1 MAFIEKE
8 EPVIL
13 NIKLTDIGRRK
24 LSEGNLQFKQIALGD
39 SEIDYNL
46 IREYDFNVSNI
57 SLLRPMDRNP
67 KLLSFI
73 KDNVDAT
80 KLNDINN
87 LNSKQFIVDNEAV
100 ERGFFEYT
108 NNENEVNI
116 ITDPSYVKQKD
127 CEILIRDVVGGDELR
142 IRKSASYSTDIRE
155 PEIGDYLMIRWTNPN
170 FENTN
175 NLTLN
180 MEKPHP
186 ILYYRIVD
194 VVAGSLYNN
203 NLIVKVDRNL
213 PDYTGYSG
221 DIKAGV
227 IVYSP
232 SLMSDYTYTTDF
244 IDEAVFSFFENYNLP
259 TQNIPFWNMSLIF
272 TKNVCGILE
281 ENKQIKDSLSAKYGG
296 FVNYIQNQSKVLD
309 ILGVIHYTNPSPAN
323 DYGEGFYLNT
333 AKLKLPT
340 IMWHKNDKMGLTLQG
355 VGDFKILSG
364 LDIKYRDLADDNG
377 NIVGKVFNG
386 LKIFVIEDPELI
398 FALSYKS
405 NRNWTLPNYNLDV
418 NSNINFGCPECNL
431 SLMFNISQPVSTSIK
446 GVLNIQDII
455 VTEQPT
461 NIVCVLENLTNN
473 TTQTKLQLIDN
484 VGISVIFNNLNDGN
498 YKITVYDLSSSD
510 CKNELEFTIQTPTSN
525 LAITDVEFITTT

>member
-1 MAFIEKE
+1 MAFIQRE

-13 NIKLTDIGRRK
+13 NIKLTDVGRRK
-24 LSEGNLQFKQIALGD
+24 LSEGNLQFKQVALGD
-39 SEIDYNL
+39 SEIDYDL
-46 IREYDFNVSNI
+46 IYNYNFNKSNI
-57 SLLRPMDRNP
+57 SLLRPMDKNP
-67 KLLSFI
+67 KIISFI
-73 KDNVDAT
+73 KENADAP
-80 KLNDINN
+80 N
-87 LNSKQFIVDNEAV
+87 LNNIDNLTSKEFTVDNEAL
-100 ERGFFEYT
+100 ERGFFEYAV
-108 NNENEVNI
+108 NDNVNI
-116 ITDPSYVKQKD
+116 ITDPNYVKQKD

-155 PEIGDYLMIRWTNPN
+155 PQINDYLMIRWTNPQ

-175 NLTLN
+175 NFTINLN
-180 MEKPHP
+180 KPHP
-186 ILYYRIVD
+186 ILFYRILD
-194 VVAGSLYNN
+194 IAAGNLYND

-213 PDYTGYSG
+213 PDYSGYNG

-227 IVYSP
+227 VVYSP
-232 SLMSDYTYTTDF
+232 TLMTDYTYTIDF
-244 IDEAVFSFFENYNLP
+244 ISDAVFSFFENYNLP

-272 TKNVCGILE
+272 TRNVCGILE
-281 ENKQIKDSLSAKYGG
+281 ENKEIKDSLSAKYGG
-296 FVNYIQNQSKVLD
+296 FVNYIQNQSKTKD

-333 AKLKLPT
+333 ATLKLPT
-340 IMWHKNDKMGLTLQG
+340 IMWHKNDKMGLVLQG
-355 VGDFKILSG
+355 IGDFKILEG
-364 LDIKYRDLADDNG
+364 LNIRYRDLADQNG
-377 NIVGKVFNG
+377 NVVGKVFNG

-431 SLMFNISQPVSTSIK
+431 SLMFNISQPGSTSIK
-446 GVLNIQDII
+446 GILNIQDII

-525 LAITDVEFITTT
+525 LAITDVEFVTTT

>member
-13 NIKLTDIGRRK
+13 NIKLTDAGRRK
-24 LSEGNLQFKQIALGD
+24 LSEGNLQFKQFALGD

-46 IREYDFNVSNI
+46 ISEYGFDSTNI
-57 SLLRPMDRNP
+57 SLLRPMDKNP
-67 KLLSFI
+67 KIISFV

-80 KLNDINN
+80 NLNQINN

-116 ITDPSYVKQKD
+116 ITDPSYIKQKD
-127 CEILIRDVVGGDELR
+127 CEISIKDVVGGNKLR
-142 IRKSASYSTDIRE
+142 IKKSASYSLDIRE
-155 PEIGDYLMIRWTNPN
+155 PEIGDYLMIRWTNPD

-175 NLTLN
+175 NFTLN

-186 ILYYRIVD
+186 ILFYKIVD
-194 VVAGSLYNN
+194 IDTGNLFND
-203 NLIVKVDRNL
+203 NLIVIVDRDL
-213 PDYTGYSG
+213 PDFSGYSG

-232 SLMSDYTYTTDF
+232 TLMSDYTYTTDF

-272 TKNVCGILE
+272 TKNVCGISD

-309 ILGVIHYTNPSPAN
+309 VLGVIHYTNASPAN

-364 LDIKYRDLADDNG
+364 LDIRYRDLADDNG

-405 NRNWTLPNYNLDV
+405 NRNWTLPNYNLNV
-418 NSNINFGCPECNL
+418 NANINFGCPDCNL
-431 SLMFNISQPVSTSIK
+431 SMMFNVNQPNSITNN
-446 GVLNIQDII
+446 GSLTINNII
-455 VTEQPT
+455 VTSQPT
-461 NIVCVLENLTNN
+461 NIICILNLDNN
-473 TTQTKLQLIDN
+473 TTETRIVEIDNSGINIKFDNLID
-484 VGISVIFNNLNDGN
+484 GRYI
-498 YKITVYDLSSSD
+498 ITVYDLSSSD
-510 CKNELEFTIQTPTSN
+510 CKEEYEFIIETPTSN
-525 LAITDVEFITTT
+525 LSITDVEFVRDI

>member
-13 NIKLTDIGRRK
+13 NIKLTDAGRRK
-24 LSEGNLQFKQIALGD
+24 LSEGNLQFKQFALGD

-46 IREYDFNVSNI
+46 ISEYGFDSTNI
-57 SLLRPMDRNP
+57 SLLRPMDKNP
-67 KLLSFI
+67 KIISFV

-80 KLNDINN
+80 NLNQINN

-100 ERGFFEYT
+100 ERGFFEYV
-108 NNENEVNI
+108 NNDEVNI

-127 CEILIRDVVGGDELR
+127 CEIRIRDVMGGDELR
-142 IRKSASYSTDIRE
+142 IRKSSSYSLNIQE
-155 PEIGDYLMIRWTNPN
+155 PQINDYLMVRWTNPG

-175 NLTLN
+175 NFTIN
-180 MEKPHP
+180 MNKPHP
-186 ILYYRIVD
+186 ILFYKIVD
-194 VVAGSLYNN
+194 IVAGNLFND

-213 PDYTGYSG
+213 PDFSGYSG

-281 ENKQIKDSLSAKYGG
+281 EHKQIKDSLSAKYGG

-309 ILGVIHYTNPSPAN
+309 VLGVIHYTNASPAN

-355 VGDFKILSG
+355 VGDFKILSS
-364 LDIKYRDLADDNG
+364 LDIRYRDLADDKG

-405 NRNWTLPNYNLDV
+405 NRNWTLPNYNLNV
-418 NSNINFGCPECNL
+418 NANINFGCPDCNL
-431 SLMFNISQPVSTSIK
+431 SMMFNVNKPNSITNN
-446 GVLNIQDII
+446 GSLTINNII
-455 VTEQPT
+455 VTSQPT
-461 NIVCVLENLTNN
+461 NIICILLNLDNN
-473 TTQTKLQLIDN
+473 TTETRIVMIDN
-484 VGISVIFNNLNDGN
+484 SGININFDNLIDGN

-510 CKNELEFTIQTPTSN
+510 CKEEFEFIIETPTSN
-525 LAITDVEFITTT
+525 LSITDVEFVRDI

>member
-1 MAFIEKE
+1 MAFIQKE

-24 LSEGNLQFKQIALGD
+24 LSEGNLQFKQFALGD

-46 IREYDFNVSNI
+46 ISEYGFDSTNI
-57 SLLRPMDRNP
+57 SLLRPMDKNP
-67 KLLSFI
+67 KIISFV

-80 KLNDINN
+80 NLNQINN

-100 ERGFFEYT
+100 ERGFFEYV
-108 NNENEVNI
+108 NNDEVNI

-127 CEILIRDVVGGDELR
+127 CEILIRDVMGGDELR
-142 IRKSASYSTDIRE
+142 IRKSSSYSLNIRE
-155 PEIGDYLMIRWTNPN
+155 PQINDYLMVRWTNPG

-175 NLTLN
+175 NFTIN
-180 MEKPHP
+180 MNKPHP
-186 ILYYRIVD
+186 ILFYKIVD
-194 VVAGSLYNN
+194 IVAGNLFND

-213 PDYTGYSG
+213 PDFSGYSG

-309 ILGVIHYTNPSPAN
+309 VLGVIHYTNASPAN

-364 LDIKYRDLADDNG
+364 LDIRYRDLADDNG

-418 NSNINFGCPECNL
+418 NANINFGCPDCNL
-431 SLMFNISQPVSTSIK
+431 SMMFNVNQPNSITNN
-446 GVLNIQDII
+446 GSLTINNII
-455 VTEQPT
+455 VTSQPT
-461 NIVCVLENLTNN
+461 NIICILLNLDNN
-473 TTQTKLQLIDN
+473 TTETRIVMIDN
-484 VGISVIFNNLNDGN
+484 SGININFDNLIDGN

-510 CKNELEFTIQTPTSN
+510 CKEEFEFIIKTPTSN
-525 LAITDVEFITTT
+525 LSITDVELVRDI